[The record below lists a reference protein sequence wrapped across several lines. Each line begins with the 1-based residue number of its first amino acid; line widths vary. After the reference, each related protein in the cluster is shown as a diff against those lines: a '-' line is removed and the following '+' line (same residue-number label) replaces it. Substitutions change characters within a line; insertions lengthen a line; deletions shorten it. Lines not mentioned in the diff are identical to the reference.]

1 MNFSDGYVQFEF
13 SEYTQKN
20 SFKDAFFISPS
31 VGGTIDFNWTNKTVT
46 IKFPE
51 PLRKNTTYV
60 ISIGTDILDYNN
72 RNRMANSYILTFS
85 TGTQIDKRIIGGK
98 IFSKNADGI
107 LIFAY
112 KNEGQVI
119 NPINEKP
126 QYITQV
132 GADGSFKIAG
142 LSAGNYRLFAIRD
155 QYKDYL
161 FQPNQDDYGVYHGDV
176 KLSKS
181 DSVISGINFMITKR
195 DTIPPR
201 ILTSTMTDQH
211 HVFAKFSKEI
221 DPSIIVNNNFFIY
234 DSTANRMIPIKG
246 ALKGTVKPDELV
258 LVVNEDIPTRDE
270 AYLFVNKILDKAGN
284 SFLNDFSGLT
294 ISDKPDTNKPG
305 IIKTNPV
312 NGYLKAAL
320 NNQKLEFYFNDAF
333 DSTIAKGGISLED
346 TLGNKY
352 PIDINFMDDGSL
364 QIIPAGS
371 LENSK
376 IFKLKFDLS
385 KFIDPAGNHY
395 DSTYVYQFTTIT
407 GLDFTGLSGILSSYD
422 TSKTIRIILEDA
434 GNSEIRENISPDK
447 KGKFYFNKI
456 NPGDYKLWCFYDENN
471 NGEYDYG
478 WPYPFKPAEDFYYY
492 PAEITLKP
500 RWSVTDVKFD
510 LNLAK

>member
-1 MNFSDGYVQFEF
+1 LNFSDDYVQFEF

-72 RNRMANSYILTFS
+72 RNRMANSYTLTFS

-181 DSVISGINFMITKR
+181 DSVISGINK
-195 DTIPPR
+195 
-201 ILTSTMTDQH
+201 
-211 HVFAKFSKEI
+211 
-221 DPSIIVNNNFFIY
+221 
-234 DSTANRMIPIKG
+234 
-246 ALKGTVKPDELV
+246 
-258 LVVNEDIPTRDE
+258 
-270 AYLFVNKILDKAGN
+270 
-284 SFLNDFSGLT
+284 
-294 ISDKPDTNKPG
+294 
-305 IIKTNPV
+305 
-312 NGYLKAAL
+312 
-320 NNQKLEFYFNDAF
+320 
-333 DSTIAKGGISLED
+333 
-346 TLGNKY
+346 
-352 PIDINFMDDGSL
+352 
-364 QIIPAGS
+364 
-371 LENSK
+371 
-376 IFKLKFDLS
+376 
-385 KFIDPAGNHY
+385 
-395 DSTYVYQFTTIT
+395 
-407 GLDFTGLSGILSSYD
+407 
-422 TSKTIRIILEDA
+422 
-434 GNSEIRENISPDK
+434 
-447 KGKFYFNKI
+447 
-456 NPGDYKLWCFYDENN
+456 
-471 NGEYDYG
+471 
-478 WPYPFKPAEDFYYY
+478 
-492 PAEITLKP
+492 
-500 RWSVTDVKFD
+500 
-510 LNLAK
+510 